1 MLDRRA
7 LIGAAIA
14 LPFVSLKS
22 ALAATSLDQY
32 VVLLGDG
39 TGKAE
44 NTTNGFRLKGG
55 LYNDTES
62 GIRLFSKDFTLPSA
76 GTLKFKLTRELIPPT
91 VTSNGVWFNV
101 GIVWGKDP
109 TTLPPDEPTGDTY
122 TSTVWDGWRITMA
135 NKAKES
141 TVSNRLRLTTYMPR
155 KQLTSRE
162 AKVTAN
168 FKLNVTSLV
177 TLTWSG
183 RVVTISTLGKKQS
196 WADDQLRVPSSGGPR
211 LMFYGSP
218 GGQWRVE
225 DDQLL

>member
-1 MLDRRA
+1 M
-7 LIGAAIA
+7 
-14 LPFVSLKS
+14 PFVSLKP

-32 VVLLGDG
+32 VVLLGNG

-55 LYNDTES
+55 LYNDPAS
-62 GIRLFSKDFTLPSA
+62 GIRLFSEDFTLPSA
-76 GTLKFKLTRELIPPT
+76 GTIKFKLTRELIPPT
-91 VTSNGVWFNV
+91 VTSNGVFFNV

-109 TTLPPDEPTGDTY
+109 TTLPADEPTDDTY

-155 KQLTSRE
+155 NQLTPRE

-196 WADDQLRVPSSGGPR
+196 WANDQLRVPSSGGPR
-211 LMFYGSP
+211 LMWYGSP
-218 GGQWRVE
+218 GGQWKIE
-225 DDQLL
+225 DVVLPS